1 MLILNVRGMSLK
13 DIVLLSIKK
22 KKIYFI
28 IKGKIGV
35 GEENFGS
42 KVYMTCP

>member
-1 MLILNVRGMSLK
+1 MLIINVRGMSLK
-13 DIVLLSIKK
+13 DIVLLSIK